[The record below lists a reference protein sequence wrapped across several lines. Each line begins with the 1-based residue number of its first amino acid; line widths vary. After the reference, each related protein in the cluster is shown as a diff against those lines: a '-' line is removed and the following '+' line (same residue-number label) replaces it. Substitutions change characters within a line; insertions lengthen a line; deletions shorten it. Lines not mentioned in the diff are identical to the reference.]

1 MISSYKQDRIEI
13 ISINSDR
20 IDALTAENL
29 KNEIVRVTDKT
40 HPMAVLN
47 LQGVHYIDSTGFG
60 CLLAVHK
67 AARDNYGVLKFAC
80 PETKVS
86 ESFRILNLNTVFEI
100 FESLDDCI
108 RSFSS

>member
-1 MISSYKQDRIEI
+1 MISTDKQGRVDI

-29 KNEIVRVTDKT
+29 KNEIGRILDKT

-60 CLLAVHK
+60 CLLAVYK
-67 AARDNYGVLKFAC
+67 AAKDNYGALKFAC
-80 PETKVS
+80 PETKIS
-86 ESFRILNLNTVFEI
+86 ESFQTLNLNAVFEI

-108 RSFSS
+108 RSFSP